1 MKIATKTSIAI
12 TTRRTFGRISFD
24 ILDSLDTRLLYER
37 YLLNFTNKDYSAVKV
52 LFINLY
58 KLYKIDGYWYNFV
71 MDLFDLQNNAERL
84 APLAERM
91 RPSTIDEF
99 LGQGRIVG
107 EGSLLRRAISADR
120 LGSCIFYGPPGTGK
134 TTLANII
141 AESTNA
147 NFVKLNAVTSG
158 VADAKKVIE
167 EAKDLLRI
175 YGKRTYLL
183 LDECH
188 RWNKAQSD
196 SVLAAIE
203 QGYII
208 FIGSTTENPYVSMTR
223 AIVSRCRI
231 FAFSRLSEDDV
242 KRGLERALSDKDKG
256 LGNMNLQVAPD
267 ALAHIAWASGGDMR
281 TALNALELACLT
293 THADDDGV
301 IRVDRDVAEQSVQQ
315 KALSVTEDMYYD
327 MISAFIKS
335 MRGSDSSAALYWAER
350 LLEAGCDPM
359 LIARRIMIHAC
370 EDVGLADP
378 NAIVVAQSCVSA
390 FEKIGLPEGKIPLA
404 EGIIYV
410 SEAPK
415 SNQVV
420 EALALADNAVK
431 TVKRESVPLYL
442 RDPNFKGKDDA
453 VSGYKYPHNY
463 GGWVEQQYLPD
474 ELKDAKF
481 YYPTDNGFEKT
492 IKERQSQR
500 KPQKDK

>member
-1 MKIATKTSIAI
+1 MINC
-12 TTRRTFGRISFD
+12 
-24 ILDSLDTRLLYER
+24 Y
-37 YLLNFTNKDYSAVKV
+37 
-52 LFINLY
+52 NLY
-58 KLYKIDGYWYNFV
+58 D
-71 MDLFDLQNNAERL
+71 MDIFDLQNNVERL

-91 RPSTIDEF
+91 RPKTLAEF
-99 LGQGRIVG
+99 MGQGKIVG
-107 EGSLLRRAISADR
+107 EGSLLRRAIAADR

-167 EAKDLLRI
+167 EAKELLRVH
-175 YGKRTYLL
+175 GRRTYLL

-196 SVLAAIE
+196 SVLAGIE

-223 AIVSRCRI
+223 AIVSRCRV
-231 FAFSRLSEDDV
+231 FSFSRLTEADI
-242 KRGLERALSDKDKG
+242 KAGLKRALSDKEKG
-256 LGNMNLQVAPD
+256 LGNMNLQVSEE
-267 ALAHIAWASGGDMR
+267 ALNHIAWASGGDMR
-281 TALNALELACLT
+281 TALNALELACMT
-293 THADDDGV
+293 THADPDGV
-301 IRVDRDVAEQSVQQ
+301 IRVGRDEAEQSIQQ
-315 KALSVTEDMYYD
+315 KSLSVTEDMYYD

-350 LLEAGCDPM
+350 LIEAGCDPM

-390 FEKIGLPEGKIPLA
+390 FERIGLPEGRIPLA

-420 EALALADNAVK
+420 EALGLADEAVRNIK
-431 TVKRESVPLYL
+431 HESVPLYL
-442 RDPNFKGKDDA
+442 RDPNYKGKAEA
-453 VSGYKYPHNY
+453 VSGYKYPHSY
-463 GGWVEQQYLPD
+463 GGWVDQQYLPD
-474 ELKDAKF
+474 EIKDAKF
-481 YYPTDNGFEKT
+481 YNPTENGFEKV
-492 IKERQSQR
+492 IKERQKWR
-500 KPQKDK
+500 EDQKKNKK

>member
-1 MKIATKTSIAI
+1 
-12 TTRRTFGRISFD
+12 
-24 ILDSLDTRLLYER
+24 
-37 YLLNFTNKDYSAVKV
+37 
-52 LFINLY
+52 
-58 KLYKIDGYWYNFV
+58 
-71 MDLFDLQNNAERL
+71 MDLFDLQNNVERL

-91 RPSTIDEF
+91 RPSTLTEF
-99 LGQGRIVG
+99 LGQGKIVG

-141 AESTNA
+141 AETTNA
-147 NFVKLNAVTSG
+147 HFVKLNAVTSG

-167 EAKDLLRI
+167 EAKELLRVH
-175 YGKRTYLL
+175 GRKTYLL

-231 FAFSRLSEDDV
+231 FSFSRLTEEDILSGL
-242 KRGLERALSDKDKG
+242 KRAIADKERG
-256 LGNMNLQVAPD
+256 LGNFNLQIDGD
-267 ALAHIAWASGGDMR
+267 ALSHIAWASGGDMR
-281 TALNALELACLT
+281 TALNALELAALT
-293 THADDDGV
+293 THPDSNGV
-301 IRVDRDVAEQSVQQ
+301 IHVGKEEAEQSIQQ
-315 KALSVTEDMYYD
+315 KSLSVTEDMYYD

-350 LLEAGCDPM
+350 LIEAGCDPM

-378 NAIVVAQSCVSA
+378 NAIVIAQSCVSA
-390 FEKIGLPEGKIPLA
+390 FERIGLPEGRIPLA

-415 SNQVV
+415 SNKVV
-420 EALALADNAVK
+420 EALELADKAVK
-431 TVKRESVPLYL
+431 SVKRESVPLYL
-442 RDPNFKGKDDA
+442 RDPSYKGKDEV
-453 VSGYKYPHNY
+453 VSGYKYPHSY

-474 ELKDAKF
+474 ELKDEKF
-481 YYPTDNGFEKT
+481 YFPTENGFEKV
-492 IKERQSQR
+492 IKERQLERR
-500 KPQKDK
+500 KK